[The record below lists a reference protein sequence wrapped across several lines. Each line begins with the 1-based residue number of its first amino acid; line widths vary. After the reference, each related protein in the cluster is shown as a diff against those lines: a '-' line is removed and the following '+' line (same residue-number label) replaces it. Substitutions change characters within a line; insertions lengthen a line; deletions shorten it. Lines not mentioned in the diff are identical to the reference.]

1 MKTLALTIL
10 ALFLSLTFPQAEE
23 PTAQPAGAR
32 NSTIGKIITGTTLHR
47 FDGESFSEA
56 TMAKAPQFYLL
67 YYSASW

>member
-47 FDGESFSEA
+47 FDGE
-56 TMAKAPQFYLL
+56 
-67 YYSASW
+67 